1 MNRRTLIVSL
11 GLLAWACGDETEPAA
26 APDAAAEQPAPDAA
40 PPAADA
46 GPEADASAESDTG
59 PGEYDVNDL
68 VGRCRYVNRFSGGD
82 ECKAYIGTGWTVEA
96 AETDCARRV
105 LGAPGTFDVGL
116 DCGFASELGRCQVGS
131 TGGQGY
137 VLVFAGDD
145 PADCQSTVVGCET
158 FAGGAFTP
166 SQVCG
171 GEGGL
176 SGVPSSE
183 AYLFAQR
190 VCTPPADGV
199 PGQGPD
205 GTVCTWDGMQGCTE
219 EGRRFID
226 QASCA
231 TPWRQRGYYPV
242 PVAADTPPDDPR
254 LADPAYMADMRW
266 LTAQVE
272 ACSCTCCHSAEIT
285 PSGPAMWFIEDGPIW
300 IDAVSDGG
308 LAMFA
313 GFAPSETFGAF
324 TAAENNGFSR
334 DRTGLPTT
342 DVERM
347 QRFLRA
353 ELVRRG
359 IEDPEARAWPAFG
372 GPLVTQDIFEPE
384 ACDPGEGIVDGVIT
398 WAGGGAR
405 YVYVLEA
412 DAQNPG
418 APPNRFQ
425 PEGTL
430 WQVMVDPADAPFAPG
445 FGYGELPQ
453 GAAFQALPAE
463 GAPPALVPGQT
474 YYLYV
479 LADIIRPL
487 ARCLFVYE
495 G

>member
-1 MNRRTLIVSL
+1 
-11 GLLAWACGDETEPAA
+11 G
-26 APDAAAEQPAPDAA
+26 AE
-40 PPAADA
+40 
-46 GPEADASAESDTG
+46 
-59 PGEYDVNDL
+59 
-68 VGRCRYVNRFSGGD
+68 
-82 ECKAYIGTGWTVEA
+82 
-96 AETDCARRV
+96 
-105 LGAPGTFDVGL
+105 
-116 DCGFASELGRCQVGS
+116 
-131 TGGQGY
+131 GY
-137 VLVFAGDD
+137 TLVFSGDD
-145 PADCQSTVVGCET
+145 PAACQATVVGCET
-158 FAGGAFTP
+158 FAGGTFTP
-166 SQVCG
+166 AHVCG
-171 GEGGL
+171 GDGGL

-183 AYLFAQR
+183 AFLFGEK

-242 PVAADTPPDDPR
+242 PIAANTPTDDPR
-254 LADPAYMADMRW
+254 LGDAAYMAEVRW
-266 LTAQVE
+266 VTAQVE
-272 ACSCTCCHSAEIT
+272 ACSCTCCHSTEAT
-285 PSGPAMWFIEDGPIW
+285 PNGPSLWFIEDGPIW
-300 IDAVSDGG
+300 TDAVSNNG

-313 GFAPSETFGAF
+313 GFAPSETFGAYP
-324 TAAENNGFSR
+324 AADNNGFSR

-342 DVERM
+342 DVERL
-347 QRFLRA
+347 QRFVRS
-353 ELVRRG
+353 ELARRG
-359 IEDPEARAWPAFG
+359 VDDPEGQSWRPFG
-372 GPLVTQDIFEPE
+372 GPLVTQDEFEPE
-384 ACDPGEGIVDGVIT
+384 LCGASEGIIDGAIT

-412 DAQNPG
+412 DAANPG

-430 WQVMVDPADAPFAPG
+430 WQVMVDPVDAPFGPG
-445 FGYGELPQ
+445 FVYGEPPA
-453 GAAFQALPAE
+453 GAAFQAVPAA
-463 GAPPALVPGQT
+463 GPPPTLVPGNT